1 MCTNADSN
9 EDEMENIKSK
19 LDSLLEKEAK
29 GAFIRSK
36 AEWCDRG
43 EKCSK
48 FFLNLEAK
56 RQVKM

>member
-1 MCTNADSN
+1 MCTNTDSN

-19 LDSLLEKEAK
+19 LDSLLENEAK
-29 GAFIRSK
+29 CAFIRSK
-36 AEWCDRG
+36 TEWCDKG

-48 FFLNLEAK
+48 FFLNLESK